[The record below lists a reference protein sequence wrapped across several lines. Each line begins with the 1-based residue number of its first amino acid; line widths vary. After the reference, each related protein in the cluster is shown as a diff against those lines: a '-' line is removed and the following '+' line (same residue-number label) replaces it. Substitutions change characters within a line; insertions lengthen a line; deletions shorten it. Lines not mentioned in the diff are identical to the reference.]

1 MHAEK
6 IPVALLVRVSTQRQQ
21 TDRQVSELRSF
32 ALSKGFEILEIC
44 EEKISGRA
52 SAGERS
58 GLLRILELAESGLI
72 RKVLVHEI
80 SRVGRKN
87 SVTHRFV
94 EELIEKGVSLYWKS
108 QDMETILPNGKRNP
122 AAGLVLALLSEMAL
136 AESETIRDR
145 ISSGLAQAR
154 IKGVKLGRPSGT
166 TMTSEQRL
174 EKHRDIVRLIRA
186 GHSVRNM
193 AKITGKSTVTVQ
205 RTMKALKCLVLCDQ
219 TPFQTAQVILA

>member
-1 MHAEK
+1 MHSQK
-6 IPVALLVRVSTQRQQ
+6 IPVALLVRVSTQKQQ
-21 TDRQVSELRSF
+21 TDRQVSELQSF
-32 ALSKGFEILEIC
+32 ALSKGFEIVEVC

-52 SAGERS
+52 SASERS
-58 GLLRILELAESGLI
+58 GLHRIMELAERGLI

-94 EELIEKGVSLYWKS
+94 EDLIEKGVSLYWKS

-136 AESETIRDR
+136 AESETIRER

-166 TMTSEQRL
+166 TMTGEQRL
-174 EKHRDIVRLIRA
+174 EKHKDIIRLFRA

-205 RTMKALKCLVLCDQ
+205 RTVKAFKG
-219 TPFQTAQVILA
+219 ISSRG